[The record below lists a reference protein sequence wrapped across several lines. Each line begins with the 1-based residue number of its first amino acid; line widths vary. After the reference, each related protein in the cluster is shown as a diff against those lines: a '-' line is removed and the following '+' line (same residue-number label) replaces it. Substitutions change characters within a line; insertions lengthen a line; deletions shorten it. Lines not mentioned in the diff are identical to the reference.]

1 LKVQFTPPPLELG
14 LNLILQENHV
24 FLSDTSKS
32 RMFKAQ
38 NSRDYL
44 TINLHALSINQAITF
59 VFLKD
64 QMAEW
69 LDIVHRENGA
79 LTFSSCCL

>member
-1 LKVQFTPPPLELG
+1 
-14 LNLILQENHV
+14 
-24 FLSDTSKS
+24 
-32 RMFKAQ
+32 MFKAQ